1 MTNPIKRRMFA
12 TRVNESTPLI
22 VDQIAKDLGCKRIT
36 GDGELIGAT
45 GVMLDKIANGKLKIV
60 ALDCT
65 CDPTC
70 GSGCE
75 VCCEDE
81 ANMLTPD

>member
-1 MTNPIKRRMFA
+1 MTNPIKRRTFA
-12 TRVNESTPLI
+12 ARVNESTPAI

-60 ALDCT
+60 AT
-65 CDPTC
+65 EQKPHPT
-70 GSGCE
+70 
-75 VCCEDE
+75 
-81 ANMLTPD
+81 NP

>member
-1 MTNPIKRRMFA
+1 MTNPIKRRTFA
-12 TRVNESTPLI
+12 ARVNESTPAI

-60 ALDCT
+60 AT
-65 CDPTC
+65 EQKPHPTN
-70 GSGCE
+70 S
-75 VCCEDE
+75 
-81 ANMLTPD
+81 